1 MKKPK
6 LYIETGVK
14 HAITLVCANKIPVL
28 EPYLPDLKKL
38 QNHMIY
44 ERRACELDKNRK
56 PKPLVIVLENGIFN
70 SVLRELARKGGR
82 VKSLDY
88 INLIVQ
94 SGNLPICR
102 VVPLVTRIRY
112 GL

>member
-6 LYIETGVK
+6 LYIETGFNHGV
-14 HAITLVCANKIPVL
+14 ILVCANKISVL
-28 EPYLPDLKKL
+28 EPYLPDLKRI

-44 ERRACELDKNRK
+44 ERRAGELDKNRH

-102 VVPLVTRIRY
+102 VVPRDENEI
-112 GL
+112 

>member
-44 ERRACELDKNRK
+44 ERRACDLDKYRM
-56 PKPLVIVLENGIFN
+56 
-70 SVLRELARKGGR
+70 A
-82 VKSLDY
+82 
-88 INLIVQ
+88 
-94 SGNLPICR
+94 
-102 VVPLVTRIRY
+102 
-112 GL
+112 

>member
-44 ERRACELDKNRK
+44 ERRHANWIK
-56 PKPLVIVLENGIFN
+56 IG
-70 SVLRELARKGGR
+70 SQ
-82 VKSLDY
+82 
-88 INLIVQ
+88 NLWL
-94 SGNLPICR
+94 S
-102 VVPLVTRIRY
+102 Y
-112 GL
+112 

>member
-56 PKPLVIVLENGIFN
+56 PKPLVIVLENRIFN
-70 SVLRELARKGGR
+70 SVLRELARKGR
-82 VKSLDY
+82 VISLERID
-88 INLIVQ
+88 LIVQ
-94 SGNLPICR
+94 SGNMPLCR
-102 VVPLVTRIRY
+102 VVPRDEEVI
-112 GL
+112 

>member
-6 LYIETGVK
+6 LYIETGFK
-14 HAITLVCANKIPVL
+14 PAITLVCANKISVL
-28 EPYLPDLKKL
+28 EPYLPDLKRL

-44 ERRACELDKNRK
+44 ERRACELDGDRR
-56 PKPLVIVLENGIFN
+56 PKPLVIVLENRIFN
-70 SVLRELARKGGR
+70 SVLRELACKGGR
-82 VKSLDY
+82 IESLDY

-102 VVPLVTRIRY
+102 VVPRDENEI
-112 GL
+112 

>member
-6 LYIETGVK
+6 LYIETGFK
-14 HAITLVCANKIPVL
+14 PAITLVCANKISVL
-28 EPYLPDLKKL
+28 EPYLPDLKRL

-44 ERRACELDKNRK
+44 ERRACELDGDRR
-56 PKPLVIVLENGIFN
+56 PKPLVIVLENRIFN
-70 SVLRELARKGGR
+70 SVLRELACKGGQIE
-82 VKSLDY
+82 SLDY

-102 VVPLVTRIRY
+102 VVPRNEDEI
-112 GL
+112 